1 MIMNCQIFSDFPDHR
16 VTGRCHYS
24 ISDLLTISLLTYLCG
39 GEDYVDMS
47 EFARLRAREFGLLGG
62 NVTSPSPDTFERL
75 MSAVD
80 PAELDRCL
88 REHGKAFLAELDEK
102 QIAIGGK
109 MLRGSAPKARGK
121 KGDYIMSAYVTE
133 NHLTVGQ
140 EALKGKENEAKAIP
154 RLLESLD
161 VGGATV
167 SIDAAGTQV
176 EIAEAILG
184 RDAHYFLAVKD
195 NQPSLH
201 EAAIDA
207 FLYGKVSDTSTEM
220 ECGLGRIEE
229 RTCRIAGA
237 ENIEDGEVRGR
248 WPGLRTIVEVTSRV
262 TSGES
267 VITSVRHYISD
278 EDYPKAAYYA
288 MLARGHWEI
297 ENQLHWH
304 LDVTFHEDAC
314 RARKGFAAQNLST
327 VRKLA
332 LQILKAHNDKKSI
345 RKRIFSAALSQH
357 YLFDVLLN
365 AKI

>member
-1 MIMNCQIFSDFPDHR
+1 MPQ
-16 VTGRCHYS
+16 G
-24 ISDLLTISLLTYLCG
+24 
-39 GEDYVDMS
+39 
-47 EFARLRAREFGLLGG
+47 AREG
-62 NVTSPSPDTFERL
+62 VP
-75 MSAVD
+75 
-80 PAELDRCL
+80 
-88 REHGKAFLAELDEK
+88 GKAFLAELNEK
-102 QIAIGGK
+102 QIAIDGK
-109 MLRGSAPKARGK
+109 RLRGSTPKGRGK
-121 KGDYIMSAYVTE
+121 NGDYIMSAYVTE

-140 EALKGKENEAKAIP
+140 EALEGKENEAKAIP

-161 VGGATV
+161 VGGATVSIDAAGTQVV

-201 EAAIDA
+201 EAVIDA

-220 ECGLGRIEE
+220 ECGHGRIEE

-267 VITSVRHYISD
+267 VTTSVRHYISD

-288 MLARGHWEI
+288 MLARGHWGI

-314 RARKGFAAQNLST
+314 RARKGFA
-327 VRKLA
+327 
-332 LQILKAHNDKKSI
+332 KKSI

>member
-1 MIMNCQIFSDFPDHR
+1 MNCQIFADFPDHR

-47 EFARLRAREFGLLGG
+47 EFAHLRAREFGLLGG
-62 NVTSPSPDTFERL
+62 NETSPSPDTFERL

-88 REHGKAFLAELDEK
+88 REHGKAFLAGLNEK
-102 QIAIGGK
+102 QIAIDGK
-109 MLRGSAPKARGK
+109 RLRGSAPKGRGK
-121 KGDYIMSAYVTE
+121 NGDYIMSAYVTE

-201 EAAIDA
+201 EAVIDA

-220 ECGLGRIEE
+220 ECDHGRIEE

-237 ENIEDGEVRGR
+237 QDDSRGDLPCHLR
-248 WPGLRTIVEVTSRV
+248 GVGRHQREALHQRRGLPEGCILRDARQGALGDREPAPLASRCH
-262 TSGES
+262 
-267 VITSVRHYISD
+267 I
-278 EDYPKAAYYA
+278 P
-288 MLARGHWEI
+288 
-297 ENQLHWH
+297 
-304 LDVTFHEDAC
+304 
-314 RARKGFAAQNLST
+314 
-327 VRKLA
+327 
-332 LQILKAHNDKKSI
+332 
-345 RKRIFSAALSQH
+345 
-357 YLFDVLLN
+357 
-365 AKI
+365 

>member
-1 MIMNCQIFSDFPDHR
+1 MIMNCQIFADFPDHR

-47 EFARLRAREFGLLGG
+47 EFAHLRAREFGLLEG

-80 PAELDRCL
+80 PAEFDRCL
-88 REHGKAFLAELDEK
+88 REHGKAFLAELNEK
-102 QIAIGGK
+102 QIAIDGK
-109 MLRGSAPKARGK
+109 RLRGSAPKARGK

-201 EAAIDA
+201 EAVIDA

-220 ECGLGRIEE
+220 ECDHGRIEE

-248 WPGLRTIVEVTSRV
+248 FSRL
-262 TSGES
+262 TTTRRAFEKES
-267 VITSVRHYISD
+267 SVLPYLSIISS
-278 EDYPKAAYYA
+278 
-288 MLARGHWEI
+288 M
-297 ENQLHWH
+297 
-304 LDVTFHEDAC
+304 C
-314 RARKGFAAQNLST
+314 C
-327 VRKLA
+327 
-332 LQILKAHNDKKSI
+332 
-345 RKRIFSAALSQH
+345 
-357 YLFDVLLN
+357 
-365 AKI
+365 

>member
-1 MIMNCQIFSDFPDHR
+1 MPQGAREGVPGG
-16 VTGRCHYS
+16 TGRETD
-24 ISDLLTISLLTYLCG
+24 SDRR
-39 GEDYVDMS
+39 ED
-47 EFARLRAREFGLLGG
+47 
-62 NVTSPSPDTFERL
+62 
-75 MSAVD
+75 
-80 PAELDRCL
+80 
-88 REHGKAFLAELDEK
+88 
-102 QIAIGGK
+102 
-109 MLRGSAPKARGK
+109 APRIRPEGQ
-121 KGDYIMSAYVTE
+121 
-133 NHLTVGQ
+133 GQ
-140 EALKGKENEAKAIP
+140 EGGLHNE
-154 RLLESLD
+154 RVRHGESPYGRS
-161 VGGATV
+161 GG
-167 SIDAAGTQV
+167 SEGEGD
-176 EIAEAILG
+176 
-184 RDAHYFLAVKD
+184 
-195 NQPSLH
+195 QPSLH
-201 EAAIDA
+201 EAVIDA

-220 ECGLGRIEE
+220 ECDHGRIEE

-267 VITSVRHYISD
+267 VTTSVRHYISD

-288 MLARGHWEI
+288 MLARGHWGI

-314 RARKGFAAQNLST
+314 RARKGFASQNLST

>member
-1 MIMNCQIFSDFPDHR
+1 MNCQIFADFPDHR

-47 EFARLRAREFGLLGG
+47 EFAHLRAREFGLLGG
-62 NVTSPSPDTFERL
+62 SETSPSPDTFERL

-88 REHGKAFLAELDEK
+88 REHGKAFLAELNEK
-102 QIAIGGK
+102 QIAIDGK
-109 MLRGSAPKARGK
+109 RLRGSAPKARGK
-121 KGDYIMSAYVTE
+121 NGDYIMSAYVTE

-201 EAAIDA
+201 EAVIDA

-220 ECGLGRIEE
+220 ECDHGRIEE

-237 ENIEDGEVRGR
+237 EKCAADGRG
-248 WPGLRTIVEVTSRV
+248 
-262 TSGES
+262 SG
-267 VITSVRHYISD
+267 R
-278 EDYPKAAYYA
+278 
-288 MLARGHWEI
+288 
-297 ENQLHWH
+297 
-304 LDVTFHEDAC
+304 
-314 RARKGFAAQNLST
+314 
-327 VRKLA
+327 
-332 LQILKAHNDKKSI
+332 
-345 RKRIFSAALSQH
+345 
-357 YLFDVLLN
+357 
-365 AKI
+365 

>member
-1 MIMNCQIFSDFPDHR
+1 
-16 VTGRCHYS
+16 
-24 ISDLLTISLLTYLCG
+24 
-39 GEDYVDMS
+39 
-47 EFARLRAREFGLLGG
+47 
-62 NVTSPSPDTFERL
+62 
-75 MSAVD
+75 
-80 PAELDRCL
+80 
-88 REHGKAFLAELDEK
+88 
-102 QIAIGGK
+102 
-109 MLRGSAPKARGK
+109 
-121 KGDYIMSAYVTE
+121 MSAYVTE

-201 EAAIDA
+201 EAVIDA

-237 ENIEDGEVRGR
+237 ENIEDGEVSGR

-267 VITSVRHYISD
+267 VITSVR
-278 EDYPKAAYYA
+278 
-288 MLARGHWEI
+288 
-297 ENQLHWH
+297 QLHQRRG
-304 LDVTFHEDAC
+304 LSEGCMLRDA
-314 RARKGFAAQNLST
+314 RQGALGNREPAP
-327 VRKLA
+327 LA
-332 LQILKAHNDKKSI
+332 SRCHIP
-345 RKRIFSAALSQH
+345 
-357 YLFDVLLN
+357 
-365 AKI
+365 

>member
-1 MIMNCQIFSDFPDHR
+1 
-16 VTGRCHYS
+16 
-24 ISDLLTISLLTYLCG
+24 
-39 GEDYVDMS
+39 
-47 EFARLRAREFGLLGG
+47 
-62 NVTSPSPDTFERL
+62 

-102 QIAIGGK
+102 QIAIDGK
-109 MLRGSAPKARGK
+109 MLRGSAPEGQ
-121 KGDYIMSAYVTE
+121 
-133 NHLTVGQ
+133 GQ
-140 EALKGKENEAKAIP
+140 EGGLHNERVRHGESPYGRSGGSEGGRRTKRRRYP

-201 EAAIDA
+201 EAVIDA

-220 ECGLGRIEE
+220 ECDHGRIEE

-267 VITSVRHYISD
+267 VTTSVRHYISD

-288 MLARGHWEI
+288 MLARWHWGI

-304 LDVTFHEDAC
+304 LDVTFHEDALPGQERVRRAEPLKPSGNLPC
-314 RARKGFAAQNLST
+314 RSSRLTTTRRAFEKESSVLPYLS
-327 VRKLA
+327 
-332 LQILKAHNDKKSI
+332 IIS
-345 RKRIFSAALSQH
+345 SMCC
-357 YLFDVLLN
+357 
-365 AKI
+365 

>member
-1 MIMNCQIFSDFPDHR
+1 M
-16 VTGRCHYS
+16 
-24 ISDLLTISLLTYLCG
+24 
-39 GEDYVDMS
+39 
-47 EFARLRAREFGLLGG
+47 
-62 NVTSPSPDTFERL
+62 
-75 MSAVD
+75 
-80 PAELDRCL
+80 
-88 REHGKAFLAELDEK
+88 
-102 QIAIGGK
+102 
-109 MLRGSAPKARGK
+109 
-121 KGDYIMSAYVTE
+121 
-133 NHLTVGQ
+133 
-140 EALKGKENEAKAIP
+140 
-154 RLLESLD
+154 
-161 VGGATV
+161 

-201 EAAIDA
+201 EAVIDA
-207 FLYGKVSDTSTEM
+207 FLYGKVSDTSAEM
-220 ECGLGRIEE
+220 ECDHGRIEE

-267 VITSVRHYISD
+267 VATSVRHYISD

-288 MLARGHWEI
+288 MLARGHWGI